1 MQKIRNRISAQ
12 ESRDR
17 KKNQFNHLVTTNISL
32 IENAIQVNQEME
44 ALKRENQLL
53 KEQHQAREDQHT
65 LLNMDSLLSRLPR
78 QHSKGDWRSFSVF
91 ILTMLVYS
99 ILSGDKNTFSERLS
113 ASDSFLSASPEKL
126 SESVVGKIEL
136 LCNEFAQKH
145 GIKQV
150 FSLKEK
156 LFGRKASDCGGSLL
170 NLQKEEPEADS
181 LKYEFGIPQQDLEK
195 ELKLHYLAYFEHRD
209 EQDEVDSEDQDAT
222 KSQSSSLEDSRSFSE
237 TDAAHQTA
245 ANKLSF

>member
-44 ALKRENQLL
+44 ALKLENRLL
-53 KEQHQAREDQHT
+53 KEERQAREDQQS
-65 LLNMDSLLSRLPR
+65 LLNMDSFLSPMPR
-78 QHSKGDWRSFSVF
+78 HNSKGDWRSFSVF

-99 ILSGDKNTFSERLS
+99 ILSGDKNSFSERLNAPES
-113 ASDSFLSASPEKL
+113 ILSASNEKL

-150 FSLKEK
+150 FALREK
-156 LFGRKASDCGGSLL
+156 LFGRKASESESSLL
-170 NLQKEEPEADS
+170 NLQKEEPEVFPV
-181 LKYEFGIPQQDLEK
+181 KYEFGIPQEDLEK
-195 ELKLHYLAYFEHRD
+195 ELKLHYLAYFQNRD
-209 EQDEVDSEDQDAT
+209 ELDDPDSEDQEAT

-237 TDAAHQTA
+237 TDLAHQDGR
-245 ANKLSF
+245 NKLSF